1 MQVSHSFRQSMATVH
16 TWCGISVGTLLF
28 VIFWMGT
35 LSVFDVE
42 IDQWMKPE
50 LRIRSAAKSISLDD
64 AANKM
69 LAIKPEHARALSIS
83 PPNDRQ
89 STFELWFRGGKGVVF
104 PRHYI
109 NPESGEFIEPTQ
121 SLGGTGFIYRFHHR
135 LNLTWNKIGVWIV
148 GFAAMSLLLLLVTSI
163 FTHRKVITE
172 LFTFRPNKTLGR
184 STLDLHTLTGLMALP
199 FYFMVA
205 LSGLIISMQ
214 TYFPWAT
221 TVAFNG
227 DQAASTIA
235 IRGGMKI
242 TPANITNNT
251 LASID
256 QMVAQAEEKWSRLD
270 NGKPVRVDAI
280 RVGNLGDENSF
291 VRLRRIFA
299 DNNVMMNREQMIFDA
314 SSGEL
319 LYEYIAGPVTT
330 VSSWIKGMHYIQ
342 YEHWPMRWLHFLG
355 GLSGCVMIATGLIY
369 WQRSRRKKHGEER
382 LSHRFVKT
390 LSIGAICGTILATG
404 VFFVVNRLLPHTV
417 ELAGYGRSELEVW
430 AFYLVWITSFI
441 HAGFRRKTAWQEQ
454 LMLIAVIALTAPIL
468 NWMTTGDNPIET
480 LHKGVLSVFGMDIVL
495 ILSALIAMV
504 IAVRI
509 RKFDDGKTT
518 DTAKVNP

>member
-50 LRIRSAAKSISLDD
+50 LRISSTEKNIPLDD
-64 AANKM
+64 AINKM
-69 LAIKPEHARALSIS
+69 LAIKPEGARALSIS

-109 NPESGEFIEPTQ
+109 NPGNGEFIEPTQ
-121 SLGGTGFIYRFHHR
+121 SLGGTGFLYRLHHR
-135 LNLTWNKIGVWIV
+135 LNLTWNNMGTWVV
-148 GFAAMSLLLLLVTSI
+148 GFAAMSMLLLLVTSV
-163 FTHRKVITE
+163 FTHRKVINE
-172 LFTFRPNKTLGR
+172 LFTFRPKKSLGR

-199 FYFMVA
+199 FYFMVV
-205 LSGLIISMQ
+205 LSGLIIPLQ

-221 TVAFNG
+221 TVLLNG
-227 DQAASTIA
+227 DKSATTIA
-235 IRGGMKI
+235 LRGGMKI
-242 TPANITNNT
+242 LPANIINNE
-251 LASID
+251 LVSID
-256 QMVAQAEEKWSRLD
+256 QMVVQAEDKWSKLD
-270 NGKPVRVDAI
+270 DGKPVRVDAI

-299 DNNVMMNREQMIFDA
+299 DNRVMMNREQMIFDA

-319 LYEYIAGPVTT
+319 LYDYVAGPIVT

-342 YEHWPMRWLHFLG
+342 YEHWPLRWLHFLG
-355 GLSGCVMIATGLIY
+355 GLSGCVMIATGLIF
-369 WQRSRRKKHGEER
+369 WQRTRRKKHGEE
-382 LSHRFVKT
+382 LLIHNIVNT
-390 LSIGAICGTILATG
+390 VTIGTICGTILATG
-404 VFFVVNRLLPHTV
+404 VFLLTNRLLPKTV
-417 ELAGYGRSELEVW
+417 ELYSFDRSELEVLS
-430 AFYLVWITSFI
+430 FYIVWMASFL
-441 HAGFRRKTAWQEQ
+441 HAGFRRKTVWREQ
-454 LMLIAVIALTAPIL
+454 SILIALITLAAPIL

-480 LHKGVLSVFGMDIVL
+480 LHKGILSVFGVDMVL
-495 ILSALIAMV
+495 ILSAVMATV

-509 RKFDDGKTT
+509 QKFDS
-518 DTAKVNP
+518 A